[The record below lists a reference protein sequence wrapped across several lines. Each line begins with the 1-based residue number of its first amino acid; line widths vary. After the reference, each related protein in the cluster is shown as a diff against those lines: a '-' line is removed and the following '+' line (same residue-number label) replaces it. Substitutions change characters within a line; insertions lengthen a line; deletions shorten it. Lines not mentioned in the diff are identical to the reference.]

1 MAETRSYNGHKNLDN
16 KHRQYNKQENKIRRP
31 QVSKTSTEPGK
42 GWHTTNNMVTQGV
55 PEPWDKNHQ
64 DRDEKKST
72 TYENWDEK
80 ILTYRT
86 ELEEKENTRQELC
99 KQDNNEEASWE
110 LYDLCKEYL
119 EKNSTDWAKR
129 KEIREQEKIKQER
142 LIKAGLLSRK
152 AKLKLLEKKVAKG
165 MEKIP
170 KSEKER
176 IELEEEKKRRK
187 KIDLAQSK
195 KDL

>member
-1 MAETRSYNGHKNLDN
+1 MAETRSYNGQKNLDT
-16 KHRQYNKQENKIRRP
+16 KYRLFNKQENKIRRP

-42 GWHTTNNMVTQGV
+42 GWHTTNNLASQGV

-72 TYENWDEK
+72 TDENWDEK

-119 EKNSTDWAKR
+119 EKTVQTGL
-129 KEIREQEKIKQER
+129 REKQ
-142 LIKAGLLSRK
+142 
-152 AKLKLLEKKVAKG
+152 LEN
-165 MEKIP
+165 
-170 KSEKER
+170 
-176 IELEEEKKRRK
+176 KKRSNKR
-187 KIDLAQSK
+187 D
-195 KDL
+195 